1 MDVLEISKSN
11 VPEIGNISIGLE
23 NTMSKNISD
32 TSSQVPIT
40 RHDYSDV
47 ISNCTE
53 VITDSDALYEK
64 VKVQIDFWIL

>member
-1 MDVLEISKSN
+1 M
-11 VPEIGNISIGLE
+11 LE